1 MKYGLLIETI
11 EKTRKGT
18 LIKYGELNFI
28 YKCLDML
35 TNIDLDKANNWL
47 KSLNLSQLDKS
58 DLSEY
63 SILEFDKKDEMEQ
76 IANILIQYSS
86 NPLIY
91 EIAKNPENLSIIIN
105 KLK

>member
-11 EKTRKGT
+11 EKNKKGT
-18 LIKYGELNFI
+18 LIKYGELNFM

-35 TNIDLDKANNWL
+35 LNINLDKANYWL
-47 KSLNLSQLDKS
+47 KSLNLPQLDES

-63 SILEFDKKDEMEQ
+63 SILEFDKKEEMEY
-76 IANILIQYSS
+76 IANILLQYSS
-86 NPLIY
+86 NSLIY
-91 EIAKNPENLSIIIN
+91 ELAKNPENLPIIIN